1 MPLLEIRNLTRSF
14 GGLNALDRLNLDIYE
29 GEILGVIGPNGAG
42 KTTLFN
48 VITGFLRPTNGTI
61 TFRGEN
67 ISGLA
72 PHRIAKKGIIRSF
85 QLTGVFGQLT
95 VLDNMRIGF
104 HLSSRTN
111 FFRAI
116 LPNGPSVRRKE
127 ADIDRSAMEILSLM
141 GMDHLRDQLA
151 SELSH
156 GYHKCLTVA
165 IPLAASP
172 KLLLL
177 DEPVTLLDAER
188 MAAMAGFIH
197 KMRDRGV
204 TIVIVE
210 HHMKTIFGICE
221 RIVVLDHG
229 MKLAEGLPEEIRT
242 NKEVIAAYLGE
253 KKDAA

>member
-1 MPLLEIRNLTRSF
+1 MPLLEIRNLTKSF

-48 VITGFLRPTNGTI
+48 VMTGFLRPTRGTI
-61 TFRGEN
+61 TFRGGN
-67 ISGLA
+67 IAGLP

-104 HLSSRTN
+104 HLSFKTN
-111 FFRAI
+111 FRT
-116 LPNGPSVRRKE
+116 LLLNRSSGRGE
-127 ADIDRSAMEILSLM
+127 ETDIDRKAMEILSLM
-141 GMDHLRDQLA
+141 GMDHLKSQLA

-172 KLLLL
+172 QLLLL

-229 MKLAEGLPEEIRT
+229 MKLAEGLPEEIRM